1 VFLRQEVSMN
11 PSSVIA
17 QYPLSESAP
26 DRLKTPSGLV
36 LKEITLDA
44 VLEGRVQMQD
54 LRVTPEALEL
64 QAQISEAAGR
74 IQLAENL
81 RRAAELA
88 GVPEEKILQIY
99 TALRP
104 GRSSQE
110 VLQGLA
116 AELENNWQAPRCARF
131 LREAAKAYFK

>member
-1 VFLRQEVSMN
+1 MDSA
-11 PSSVIA
+11 SVIA

-36 LKEITLDA
+36 LNEITLGA

-110 VLQGLA
+110 VLLGLA

-131 LREAAKAYFK
+131 LREAAQAYFKREP